1 MHSGQQKTG
10 NKYNSWRSLIVSHG
24 LQEQKLLELEEE
36 GGESA
41 RDLVHEPFLPAKLY
55 IKTL

>member
-1 MHSGQQKTG
+1 M
-10 NKYNSWRSLIVSHG
+10 SHG